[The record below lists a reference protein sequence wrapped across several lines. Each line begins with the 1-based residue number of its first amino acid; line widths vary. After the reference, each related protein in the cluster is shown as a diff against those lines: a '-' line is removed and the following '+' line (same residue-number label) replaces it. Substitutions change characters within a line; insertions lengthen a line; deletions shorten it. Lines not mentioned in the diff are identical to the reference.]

1 MKVLSIIALLLLFAA
16 PYAYAGGEGKHL
28 FILSGQSNM
37 EGLQPDKSFTPAVI
51 KEFGRDN
58 VIVVLDAKGSR
69 AIRCWYKD
77 WKPEQGDT
85 PKATGYIYDRL
96 MNKVR
101 LATNYQDPQTITFV
115 WMQGEDDAREG
126 HGDVYADSL
135 RGLFEQLRTDLGR
148 DDVNFVIGRISD
160 YDLDN
165 SEYPHWTLVR
175 QAQVEVA
182 ESEPR
187 TAWVDT
193 DDLNDGKSRRGK
205 DISNALHYSAQG
217 YITLGHRFAQTS
229 IELIAEHSREQED
242 ADDSHE
248 DR

>member
-1 MKVLSIIALLLLFAA
+1 MRAPSVLALLVLFAA
-16 PYAYAGGEGKHL
+16 PYAFAGGEGKHL

-37 EGLQPDKSFTPAVI
+37 EGLQPGKSFTPAVV

-77 WKPEQGDT
+77 WKPKQGDT

-101 LATNYQDPQTITFV
+101 LAINYQDPQTVTFV

-148 DDVNFVIGRISD
+148 DDINFVIGRISD
-160 YDLDN
+160 YDMN
-165 SEYPHWTLVR
+165 NEEYPDWTLVR
-175 QAQVEVA
+175 EAQVEVA
-182 ESEPR
+182 ETEPR
-187 TAWVDT
+187 TAWVNT
-193 DDLNDGKSRRGK
+193 DDLNDGLSRRGK
-205 DISNALHYSAQG
+205 EISNALHYSAQG
-217 YITLGHRFAQTS
+217 YIALGRRFAQKS
-229 IELIAEHSREQED
+229 IELILLNNQPAAGD
-242 ADDSHE
+242 TDDLT
-248 DR
+248 D

>member
-1 MKVLSIIALLLLFAA
+1 
-16 PYAYAGGEGKHL
+16 
-28 FILSGQSNM
+28 
-37 EGLQPDKSFTPAVI
+37 
-51 KEFGRDN
+51 
-58 VIVVLDAKGSR
+58 
-69 AIRCWYKD
+69 
-77 WKPEQGDT
+77 
-85 PKATGYIYDRL
+85 

-101 LATNYQDPQTITFV
+101 LAIDFNSPETVTFV

-126 HGDVYADSL
+126 HGGVYADSL

-148 DDVNFVIGRISD
+148 DDINFVIGRISD

-193 DDLNDGKSRRGK
+193 DDLNDGLSRRGK
-205 DISNALHYSAQG
+205 EISNALHYSAQG
-217 YITLGHRFAQTS
+217 YITLGHRFAQKS
-229 IELIAEHSREQED
+229 IELISLHNQPATGD
-242 ADDSHE
+242 TGDLVD
-248 DR
+248 